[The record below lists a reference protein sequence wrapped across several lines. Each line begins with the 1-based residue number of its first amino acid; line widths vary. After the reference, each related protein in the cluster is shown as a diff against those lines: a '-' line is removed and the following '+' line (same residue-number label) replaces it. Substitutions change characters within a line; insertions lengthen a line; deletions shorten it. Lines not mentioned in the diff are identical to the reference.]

1 MTKKHQSQKII
12 GVTLSLGPMPAFP
25 PSATPEQ
32 KSSNA
37 DPVSSAFSRRYTF
50 SKLMSTE
57 ISLANSLCCSSP
69 FLLAEWL
76 HLRAA
81 GNPLQCSCPENPTDR
96 GAWRVTVHGV
106 AKSGT
111 RLNNSAQHSP
121 VQSYKGASVT
131 LSRHPGGA
139 QSQGWSRAVPE
150 HVQPFEVSPVSP
162 SKPGACLLNACF
174 SAAKNQNRARAPSR
188 EETPDLH
195 AVFLRL

>member
-96 GAWRVTVHGV
+96 GAWRVTVRGV

-131 LSRHPGGA
+131 LSTSPGR
-139 QSQGWSRAVPE
+139 SPE
-150 HVQPFEVSPVSP
+150 PRVV
-162 SKPGACLLNACF
+162 KG
-174 SAAKNQNRARAPSR
+174 SARARPAFWGLSSLTVQTWSLFV
-188 EETPDLH
+188 EC
-195 AVFLRL
+195 VFLCC